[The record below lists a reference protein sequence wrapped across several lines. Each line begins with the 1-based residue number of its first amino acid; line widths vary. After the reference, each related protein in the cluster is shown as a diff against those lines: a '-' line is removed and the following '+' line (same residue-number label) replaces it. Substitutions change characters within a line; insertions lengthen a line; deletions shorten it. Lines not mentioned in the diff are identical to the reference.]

1 MKKLALKID
10 DIIPN
15 TIINHLLTIKGIKD
29 VKLKD
34 KDSIIEINYMENEI
48 GSLVI
53 EKEVMLFLGLIQ
65 MPSLMGFNKYS
76 TNKLT
81 KYNMIIKDL
90 CCEYCL
96 KGNIE
101 ELLGIKGI
109 EKVSTDFD
117 FINKKN
123 VKIEIDFDEEII
135 NLDKVKEIEKKFN

>member
-101 ELLGIKGI
+101 ELFGIKGI

-123 VKIEIDFDEEII
+123 VKIETEFDEKII